1 MAHRYYIKCD
11 EVCQRKVGISLFV
24 LITILSIVVLLLVL
38 IGLS

>member
-24 LITILSIVVLLLVL
+24 LITILSIVALLLVL